1 MEVVRLARPGLMS
14 LVHSWKSLWSPRL
27 SPGHCPLY
35 CKEGATSLGGVG
47 SGSLAASFPCALLSA
62 SRLSRCLGNK
72 SIYLQDEGYTLE
84 LVVVWEISIY
94 IPS

>member
-47 SGSLAASFPCALLSA
+47 SGLLQPHFRVLFSLLL
-62 SRLSRCLGNK
+62 
-72 SIYLQDEGYTLE
+72 D
-84 LVVVWEISIY
+84 LVVVWEIKVYIY
-94 IPS
+94 RMRDTH